1 MRVIRSYIIA
11 LLAFVLAP
19 SVAIAETVI
28 YELTGQVT
36 AINNTGPMPPT
47 VEFGVG
53 DPYTFTFEFDPDAA
67 LTGNPGGNVSNF
79 NAVVAGTFTI
89 PSRGLT
95 IEFVNPVE
103 VAVSDFLG
111 IGPDV
116 WSLRP
121 MPQDLSSTVPSQGTA
136 SFSFGPGPPTL
147 VNFDQINFVFVLDS
161 PESLLP
167 SDGSAPPL
175 LTPDPDTWAVDQFRV
190 AWTSFGPNY
199 TLELGVD
206 SFTIIPEPTS
216 LALLS
221 LGGLLI
227 ARRRR

>member
-1 MRVIRSYIIA
+1 MVALFVCVVAPFTADAATVSYQ
-11 LLAFVLAP
+11 L
-19 SVAIAETVI
+19 E
-28 YELTGQVT
+28 GQVT
-36 AINNTGPMPPT
+36 VINNTGPMPPT

-53 DPYTFTFEFDPDAA
+53 DAYTFTFEFDPDAA

-116 WSLRP
+116 WSLQP

-147 VNFDQINFVFVLDS
+147 VNFDRINFRLELDS

-175 LTPDPDTWAVDQFRV
+175 LTPDPETWAVDWFV
-190 AWTSFGPNY
+190 VSWASFGPNY